1 MEENL
6 YQSGDEFKNSVVT
19 EETRNS
25 NFIVTEKSICENEN
39 DICFFCGRKIGNY
52 HKVDCPLILKKVLVR
67 AYIDYHINV
76 PSYWDTKTTA
86 AACADEN
93 FDDVYNEL
101 IDTER
106 TYSGDKD
113 LTEAV
118 IFKCIHIDDNFFLDE
133 EEC

>member
-6 YQSGDEFKNSVVT
+6 YQYSDEFKGSMVT
-19 EETRNS
+19 EESRNS
-25 NFIVTEKSICENEN
+25 NFIVTEKSTWENEN
-39 DICFFCGRKIGNY
+39 NICRFCGRKIGNY
-52 HKVDCPLILKKVLVR
+52 HKVDCPLIQRKVLVR

-76 PSYWDTKTTA
+76 PSYWDTKTTV

-93 FDDVYNEL
+93 FYEVYNEL

-106 TYSGDKD
+106 TYSEDKD

-118 IFKCIHIDDNFFLDE
+118 IFKCIHIDDNLFIDE
-133 EEC
+133 R